1 MMSAISNIKVHD
13 FHEWENLLREFE
25 KLTAPVNS
33 ELQLVPQLKQL
44 LDDFGAQQNGWRKE
58 QKLRA
63 DDFNILRTMRLTR
76 KELCH
81 SDILAWLLDPM
92 GSHAQGE
99 LGFLLF
105 LRELNL
111 PEEFASKHY
120 RVIRELAGEE
130 SQLDIVIEAEGGF
143 IIGIENKI
151 DSEEGDNQT
160 KREWNDLERRRTA
173 LSIHTEIIA
182 FYLTPDEAKPSW
194 NLFKPISWQLI
205 ANIFEAFADEAKAD
219 LVRIFAKHYAETIR
233 HEIVPAIEE
242 EQI

>member
-1 MMSAISNIKVHD
+1 MSAASETKACD
-13 FHEWENLLREFE
+13 FPEWENLLREFE
-25 KLTAPVNS
+25 ALAVSAND
-33 ELQLVPQLKQL
+33 EQLIISQFEQL
-44 LDDFGAQQNGWRKE
+44 LDEYDRRQEGWREE
-58 QKLRA
+58 QKSRA

-81 SDILAWLLDPM
+81 SDILAWLLDPTET
-92 GSHAQGE
+92 HAQGK

-105 LRELNL
+105 LRELSL
-111 PEEFASKHY
+111 PEEYASKYY

-130 SQLDIVIEAEGGF
+130 SQLDVVIEAEGEF

-151 DSEEGDNQT
+151 DSEECDNQT
-160 KREWNDLERRRTA
+160 KREWNDLERRKTA
-173 LSIHTEIIA
+173 LSIPTEIMA
-182 FYLTPDEAKPSW
+182 FFLTPDEAKPLC
-194 NLFKPISWQLI
+194 NFFKPISWQLI
-205 ANIFEAFADEAKAD
+205 ANIFEAFADEAKAE